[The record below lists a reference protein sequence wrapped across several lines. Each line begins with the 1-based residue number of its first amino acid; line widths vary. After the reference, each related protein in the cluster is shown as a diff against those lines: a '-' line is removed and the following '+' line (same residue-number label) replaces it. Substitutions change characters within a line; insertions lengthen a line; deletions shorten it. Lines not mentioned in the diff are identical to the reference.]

1 MQLKNINMLGQGM
14 IIKSHKVKM
23 NDLGSVKD
31 NALLEFKKVG
41 FIEN

>member
-1 MQLKNINMLGQGM
+1 MLGQRM

-23 NDLGSVKD
+23 NDLDSVKD
-31 NALLEFKKVG
+31 NALLELKKVG